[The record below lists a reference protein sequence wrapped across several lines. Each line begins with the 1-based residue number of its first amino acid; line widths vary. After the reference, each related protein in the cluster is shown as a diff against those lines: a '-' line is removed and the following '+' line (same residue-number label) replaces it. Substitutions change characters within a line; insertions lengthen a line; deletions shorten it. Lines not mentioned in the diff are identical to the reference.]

1 MSTNPPVVFNF
12 VSNTLRVVMR
22 DGEPWFVAADVCTA
36 LDHSNVTQALKRLDE
51 DEQALISNEGIHRG
65 SDQVNVVN
73 ESGLYSLILGSRKPE
88 AKKFKKWVTSEVL
101 PAIRKT
107 GRYVAPSA
115 PPESAHET
123 LTPKDMGN
131 LTRMVWV
138 ICGSLWGQS
147 AWTQAV
153 WYRLRVV
160 TGLPAP
166 HRFQVRHLPILA
178 SEIRRI
184 CALTQALKDAQNAAG
199 RMIIKR
205 VLRGGEAEGPVL
217 EEINRQLSAAVA
229 EDEAEILKLLERWR
243 EDELGALTERKGG
256 NYHSG
261 HLAAYAEP
269 GTEQGLT

>member
-1 MSTNPPVVFNF
+1 MSTQSPVVFNF
-12 VSNTLRVVMR
+12 VSNTLRVVSI
-22 DGEPWFVAADVCTA
+22 DGNPWFVAVDVCAA
-36 LDHSNVTQALKRLDE
+36 LGIENTTHALTRLDD
-51 DEQALISNEGIHRG
+51 DERASFKLAPHGDTNII
-65 SDQVNVVN
+65 N

-115 PPESAHET
+115 PPEPAHET

-138 ICGSLWGQS
+138 ICGSLWGES

-160 TGLPAP
+160 TGTPAP
-166 HRFQVRHLPILA
+166 NRFQVRHLPILA
-178 SEIRRI
+178 SEIRRL
-184 CALTQALKDAQNAAG
+184 CALTQALKDAQREAG

-217 EEINRQLSAAVA
+217 EEMNRQLSAAVA
-229 EDEAEILKLLERWR
+229 EDEAEMLKLLDRWR
-243 EDELGALTERKGG
+243 ENEIGVLTGRREGHGG
-256 NYHSG
+256 CLETYREPR
-261 HLAAYAEP
+261 AA
-269 GTEQGLT
+269 